1 MKDITK
7 PTALVCLQDSSLP
20 KNCSTQKII
29 PTMYHNCHIQCA
41 NDGVTKWNDRTE
53 GKCGAH
59 GCQSTIQMV
68 DDSQL
73 KNSQLLC
80 IHGYA
85 AATAVCT
92 KIDKGNFSLQCRK
105 YVASIQ

>member
-7 PTALVCLQDSSLP
+7 PNAPVCLAGFVSS
-20 KNCSTQKII
+20 KNWREREKKI

-59 GCQSTIQMV
+59 GYQSTIQMV

-73 KNSQLLC
+73 KNAQLLC
-80 IHGYA
+80 IA
-85 AATAVCT
+85 RVCC
-92 KIDKGNFSLQCRK
+92 CRMHK
-105 YVASIQ
+105 N